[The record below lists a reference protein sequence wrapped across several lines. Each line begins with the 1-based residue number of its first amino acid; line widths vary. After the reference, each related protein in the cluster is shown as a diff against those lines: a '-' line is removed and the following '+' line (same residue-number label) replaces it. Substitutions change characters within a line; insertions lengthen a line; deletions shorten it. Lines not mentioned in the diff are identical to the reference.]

1 MKQVHIIGRGA
12 IGLLLANKLTQHA
25 QVTLVTRD
33 EAIDDYHLI
42 DNEKSHKIPVNQT
55 TFDALHSK
63 INHCIVPVKAY
74 QLSQAIH
81 ALIPHLHDDAN
92 IILSHNGMS
101 DLSEVNQLL
110 KPNQALYFLS
120 TSMGGMKPR
129 ANTVK
134 YTGAG
139 LTQIG
144 ACNKVA
150 QIRLPNLFQELFQ
163 PCLSQAHPV
172 ENINEIR
179 WQKLCVNIAI
189 NPLSALVQCKN
200 GKLRAPAYAR
210 QVLSLLNEAC
220 FVAGLDGVEL
230 KLSSELMRAYQVM
243 KLTAANSSSMAQDIK
258 LGRRTEIDAICGFI
272 VSRANKHG
280 VSVPEN
286 EWIWQQIKQKERG

>member
-1 MKQVHIIGRGA
+1 MNQVHIVGRGA
-12 IGLLLANKLTQHA
+12 IGLLLANKLAQHT
-25 QVTLVTRD
+25 QVTLITRD
-33 EAIDDYHLI
+33 DDFDDYHLI
-42 DNEKSHKIPVNQT
+42 DNEKSHAIPVSQT
-55 TFDALHSK
+55 TFDSLRSK
-63 INHCIVPVKAY
+63 ITHCIVPVKAY
-74 QLSQAIH
+74 QLSQALH
-81 ALIPHLHDDAN
+81 ALAPHLHDDAN

-101 DLSEVNQLL
+101 DVSEIIQSL
-110 KPNQALYFLS
+110 KTNQALYFLT
-120 TSMGGMKPR
+120 TSMGGMKPL

-144 ACNKVA
+144 ACNQIA
-150 QIRLPNLFQELFQ
+150 QARLPSLFQGLIQ
-163 PCLSQAHPV
+163 PCLSQAQPV
-172 ENINEIR
+172 DDINEIR

-189 NPLSALVQCKN
+189 NPLSALLQCKN

-243 KLTAANSSSMAQDIK
+243 KLTAENNSSMAQDIK
-258 LGRRTEIDAICGFI
+258 IGRRTEIDAICGFI
-272 VSRANKHG
+272 VSRANRHG

-286 EWIWQQIKQKERG
+286 EWMWQQIKRKERA